1 MLPWPTYII
10 DLILKILLILPH
22 GCNTIVSLEK
32 IAMIVINFHVFDI
45 NGKSAAD
52 MLPTQFIVT
61 SKWRCTCSP
70 FEM

>member
-32 IAMIVINFHVFDI
+32 IAMIVINFHVFEI
-45 NGKSAAD
+45 GKSAAD
-52 MLPTQFIVT
+52 MLLTQFIAM